1 MKTVFCVAY
10 GGGHIT
16 IVDLVC
22 RELAQ
27 RGDLRFRIL
36 ALTAAYAQ
44 VIDRYPAGTVRR
56 ISDYLPLF
64 DDRLDEV
71 LDHGRRLAAEHHNPK
86 GPVPRIE
93 SIAYLG
99 LSYSDLVRDLGPE
112 GAAERYRERARQAFL
127 PVETLRRILGSE
139 RADIVLSTTSPRC
152 EQAAI
157 RAGNALGLQT
167 VQILDL
173 FGELYPLPEARHVV
187 TSDDDSIATLQAQG
201 LTSCRFHN
209 LGQPVF
215 DDTARRTAAIDG
227 DALRTRLAIPPG
239 TPVVLMA
246 TTPPCRFRDDFS
258 IHSSIPHETI
268 GPQIFGALDAVHQER
283 GAAVLLRHHPNE
295 RLEDYAPWLAAHPH
309 IRPINAAL
317 DLCESLA
324 IADVVVT
331 SYSTIAVQA
340 EACGKPAVTYNHL
353 RGDRFPLPR
362 VMRPPYHFAAD
373 LSELQSR
380 IATALD
386 SASRRQATGAGDR
399 DSAHRICD
407 LLASL

>member
-22 RELAQ
+22 RELAN
-27 RGDLRFRIL
+27 RAGLRFRIL

-44 VIDRYPAGTVRR
+44 VVDRYPAGTVRR

-64 DDRLDEV
+64 DNRLDEV
-71 LDHGRRLAAEHHNPK
+71 LDHGRLLAAEHHNPK

-112 GAAERYRERARQAFL
+112 AAAERYRDRGRQAFL
-127 PVETLRRILGSE
+127 PVETLRRILESE

-157 RAGNALGLQT
+157 RAGNALGLET

-187 TSDDDSIATLQAQG
+187 TSDDDSIETLRAQG
-201 LTSCRFHN
+201 VTNSRFHN

-215 DDTARRTAAIDG
+215 DDTARRTAALDRES
-227 DALRTRLAIPPG
+227 LRSRLEIPSG
-239 TPVVLMA
+239 APVVLLA

-258 IHSSIPHETI
+258 ILSAIPHETI
-268 GPQIFGALDAVHQER
+268 CPQIFGALDAVHRQQ

-309 IRPINAAL
+309 IRPVNAAL
-317 DLCESLA
+317 DLFESLA
-324 IADVVVT
+324 VADVVVT

-340 EACGKPAVTYNHL
+340 EACGKPAVTYNHA
-353 RGDRFPLPR
+353 RRDRFPLPR

-373 LSELQSR
+373 LFELEPR
-380 IATALD
+380 LEEALRT
-386 SASRRQATGAGDR
+386 ASRRSNSRASERNSVGN
-399 DSAHRICD
+399 ICD
-407 LLASL
+407 LLARL